1 MGWLIDAATVAAALF
16 AAGGL
21 FATALS
27 LRIQARSNDLSSLF
41 YVANQLRE
49 GESNLMSSRA
59 DPESHNVELVN
70 YINLLETFATAVN
83 ARLFGTAT
91 RKIAEDRLV
100 NDIAILLASEPSRA
114 KIEAAITS
122 DSTFREL
129 VQFETGHRKRIRSM
143 AKVLQDV
150 DPALNAPQ

>member
-1 MGWLIDAATVAAALF
+1 
-16 AAGGL
+16 
-21 FATALS
+21 
-27 LRIQARSNDLSSLF
+27 
-41 YVANQLRE
+41 
-49 GESNLMSSRA
+49 MSSRA